1 MVLRGVAARKP
12 LVLTLLAA
20 LLATVVL
27 TFQLTDDAEGA
38 FARRCE
44 RFAEAS
50 SWRAQHDNQ
59 HDGDDGDDGSGD
71 RVVVIGDSYSAGLR
85 LDRPQESWPA
95 RLPGHVHVDGFSGSG
110 FSARAS
116 GCGPVSFADR
126 AHRALADGADLV
138 VVEGG
143 LNDYDRTAAE
153 ITAGFLRLVR
163 AVGDV
168 PMLVVGPP
176 PAPLRGRH
184 VARVD
189 EILRDLAARHDATY
203 LSMADVDL
211 RYLDDGL
218 HLTAGGHEEFGDLV
232 AASVVQVVQVE
243 VADRR

>member
-1 MVLRGVAARKP
+1 M
-12 LVLTLLAA
+12 
-20 LLATVVL
+20 

-38 FARRCE
+38 FAQRCE

-50 SWRAQHDNQ
+50 AWRADHDN
-59 HDGDDGDDGSGD
+59 DNGPGT

-85 LDRPQESWPA
+85 LDRPEESWPA
-95 RLPGHVHVDGFSGSG
+95 HLPGTVHVDGFSGSG

-126 AHRALADGADLV
+126 APRALADGADLV

-143 LNDYDRTAAE
+143 LNDYDRTGAE
-153 ITAGFLRLVR
+153 ITEGFRRLVR
-163 AVGDV
+163 VVGDV

-176 PAPLRGRH
+176 PAPLRARH

-189 EILRDLAARHDATY
+189 EVLGDLAARHGATY
-203 LSMADVDL
+203 LSMADADL
-211 RYLDDGL
+211 RYLDDRL
-218 HLTAGGHEEFGDLV
+218 HLTPGGHEEFGDLV
-232 AASVVQVVQVE
+232 AASVVQVVEVE

>member
-1 MVLRGVAARKP
+1 VVLRGVAARKP
-12 LVLTLLAA
+12 LALTLLAA
-20 LLATVVL
+20 LAATVVL

-38 FARRCE
+38 FAERCE

-50 SWRAQHDNQ
+50 SWRADHDHDN
-59 HDGDDGDDGSGD
+59 GPGG

-85 LDRPQESWPA
+85 LERPEESWPA
-95 RLPGHVHVDGFSGSG
+95 RLPGTVHVDGFSGTG

-126 AHRALADGADLV
+126 APRALADGADLV

-153 ITAGFLRLVR
+153 ISAGFRRLAR

-176 PAPLRGRH
+176 PAPVRGRH

-189 EILRDLAARHDATY
+189 EVLGDLAARHGATY
-203 LSMADVDL
+203 LSMTGADL

-218 HLTAGGHEEFGDLV
+218 HLTPGGHQEFGDLV
-232 AASVVQVVQVE
+232 AASVLQVVEVQ